1 MASSEVFIGIDVSK
15 AKLDGAS
22 NPIGPE
28 WSFSNDLVGLKGL
41 VKQLKKQDPKL
52 VVLEASGGLEIPV
65 VVRLYEAGL
74 PVVVVNPRQVRD
86 FAKATGRLAKTD
98 RIDAGVIAHF
108 GATVRP
114 VPGPVP
120 SEQDRALSA
129 LTTRRRQIID
139 MITAEQNRMRCVSA
153 PVKADIKAHIT
164 WLKKRLKDLDD
175 DVSRQIRTTPVWRE
189 KDDLLQSVPGIGT
202 VTSACLLAGLPEL
215 GKLNHKK
222 IAALVGVAP
231 FNCDSGQYRGKRR
244 VWGGRPQIRR
254 VLYMATLVAARYNPV
269 IKEFYQRLRGV
280 GKPAKLALTACM
292 RKLLTIVNAII
303 RDHKPWQADYARSS

>member
-108 GATVRP
+108 GCYRPSRAWPCAVRA
-114 VPGPVP
+114 GPSP
-120 SEQDRALSA
+120 FGFDDPQ
-129 LTTRRRQIID
+129 
-139 MITAEQNRMRCVSA
+139 A
-153 PVKADIKAHIT
+153 P
-164 WLKKRLKDLDD
+164 
-175 DVSRQIRTTPVWRE
+175 
-189 KDDLLQSVPGIGT
+189 
-202 VTSACLLAGLPEL
+202 
-215 GKLNHKK
+215 
-222 IAALVGVAP
+222 
-231 FNCDSGQYRGKRR
+231 
-244 VWGGRPQIRR
+244 
-254 VLYMATLVAARYNPV
+254 
-269 IKEFYQRLRGV
+269 
-280 GKPAKLALTACM
+280 
-292 RKLLTIVNAII
+292 
-303 RDHKPWQADYARSS
+303 DHRHDHG

>member
-1 MASSEVFIGIDVSK
+1 
-15 AKLDGAS
+15 
-22 NPIGPE
+22 
-28 WSFSNDLVGLKGL
+28 
-41 VKQLKKQDPKL
+41 
-52 VVLEASGGLEIPV
+52 
-65 VVRLYEAGL
+65 
-74 PVVVVNPRQVRD
+74 
-86 FAKATGRLAKTD
+86 
-98 RIDAGVIAHF
+98 
-108 GATVRP
+108 
-114 VPGPVP
+114 
-120 SEQDRALSA
+120 
-129 LTTRRRQIID
+129 
-139 MITAEQNRMRCVSA
+139 MRCVSA